1 LNSESRNG
9 PAKRLGAR
17 SLRRLVWI
25 AALLAVCA
33 CDGSAHAQTA
43 PPAAITHGS
52 RVISGVVLSALG
64 GQPLEGADVTLLDA
78 KSGTL
83 LAETTSD
90 GQGGFAFSHLAD
102 GKYSLR
108 ATHRGYITSAFD
120 EHDDFSTAIVTG
132 EGLVSTGLKFAIK
145 PLAVIY
151 GTVTDES
158 GDPVQQ
164 ARVSLF
170 RQDERNGTGKIVR
183 AGAAVSDDL
192 GNYEF
197 PRLGPGNYYLAVS
210 AQPWYATHPQPSQE
224 QGKGHSPLDVAYA
237 TTFYADVTD
246 SEAATPIPVKPGD
259 RIPVNFTLHPV
270 PAVHIFMQV
279 PAQERGQ
286 MFGITMPMLSQDIFG
301 SMEPGMQT
309 GYTSRMEG
317 SGAGGMI
324 TIELNGVAP
333 GHYEMEF
340 RSPRGEPGRVTSVD
354 ASSDHQVVD
363 GSAGDTLADVT
374 GKVAMAGGGGLPPR
388 LSISLR
394 PQQGDEN
401 SSARVERDG
410 SFQIHGVRPGTY
422 EVVPSAGDMAVAVT
436 QITASGGTLD
446 GHLLKVGAAPV
457 MLAATLVES
466 MATVSGFAKAGEK
479 PASGA
484 MIVLVPANPG
494 ANLEL
499 FRRDQSDSDGSFTL
513 KRVIPGAYTLVA
525 IEDGW
530 TLDWARAEVIG
541 HYLPG
546 GLKVIVAPHSNDIRL
561 KDAVAVQLK

>member
-1 LNSESRNG
+1 
-9 PAKRLGAR
+9 
-17 SLRRLVWI
+17 VWI
-25 AALLAVCA
+25 TALLAI
-33 CDGSAHAQTA
+33 CDGAGSARAQA
-43 PPAAITHGS
+43 PPPAAISHGS
-52 RVISGVVLSALG
+52 RTISGAVVSALG

-90 GQGGFAFSHLAD
+90 GEGRFAFSHLAD

-108 ATHRGYITSAFD
+108 ATHRGYIASAFD
-120 EHDDFSTAIVTG
+120 EHDGFSTAIVTG
-132 EGLVSTGLKFAIK
+132 EGLASTGLRFAIK

-183 AGAAVSDDL
+183 SSAVVSDDL

-210 AQPWYATHPQPSQE
+210 AQPWYATHPQEQGDGV

-246 SEAATPIPVKPGD
+246 SDSATPIPVKAGD

-279 PAQERGQ
+279 PAQERGEI
-286 MFGITMPMLSQDIFG
+286 FGPMLRQDVFG
-301 SMEPGMQT
+301 SMEPAGLQSMRYSSH
-309 GYTSRMEG
+309 GDG
-317 SGAGGMI
+317 SGTPGMS
-324 TIELNGVAP
+324 TVELSGVAP

-340 RSPRGEPGRVTSVD
+340 RSPRGDRGRVTSVD

-363 GSAGDTLADVT
+363 GAAGEVLADVT
-374 GKVAMAGGGGLPPR
+374 GKVAMAGGGGLAPR
-388 LSISLR
+388 MSISLMS
-394 PQQGDEN
+394 QQGEEN
-401 SSARVERDG
+401 NSARVERDG
-410 SFQIHGVRPGTY
+410 SFQIHGVAPGTY
-422 EVVPSAGDMAVAVT
+422 EVVPSAGDMAVAVR
-436 QITASGGTLD
+436 QITASGATLD
-446 GHLLKVGAAPV
+446 GHLLKVGSAPV
-457 MLAATLVES
+457 TLAATLVEGA
-466 MATVSGFAKAGEK
+466 ATVSGFAKAGGR

-484 MIVLVPANPG
+484 MVVLVPASPG
-494 ANLEL
+494 ADREL

-513 KRVIPGAYTLVA
+513 KRVIPGEYTLVA

-541 HYLPG
+541 HYLSG
-546 GLKVIVAPHSNDIRL
+546 GMKVTVAARSRDVQL
-561 KDAVAVQLK
+561 KDAVAVQPR